1 MPDEAEA
8 GLSPAALVDRADQ
21 ALYSAKHHG
30 RNRVEMWDVAMH
42 GIELT
47 H

>member
-1 MPDEAEA
+1 M
-8 GLSPAALVDRADQ
+8 SPSSLIERADQ

-30 RNRVEMWDVAMH
+30 RNRVETWTVAMH
-42 GIELT
+42 GTELT